1 MRALIALCTQLTR
14 DYYYL
19 VVIIDAEYKA
29 QIPIFAISPNPP
41 YTTHPLY
48 SPYGHGRSNGW
59 SFLTFTNLRPCTVP
73 EKSLISE
80 CLYNFGVGLLGTPE
94 KPARGCISPKI
105 SSKGVITK
113 YLR

>member
-41 YTTHPLY
+41 YREGGVMIMRYGTAQYSTPPLSNPNKNYTTL
-48 SPYGHGRSNGW
+48 
-59 SFLTFTNLRPCTVP
+59 
-73 EKSLISE
+73 
-80 CLYNFGVGLLGTPE
+80 
-94 KPARGCISPKI
+94 
-105 SSKGVITK
+105 
-113 YLR
+113 